1 MKAPDR
7 IETSRLL
14 LRKATPQDV
23 DSIFSRYAS
32 DPEVTR
38 YVGWPR
44 HRSIDDTHAFL
55 KFNDAE
61 WLQWPAGPY
70 LIETKHDGQL
80 IGSTGL
86 SYDIPSCASTG
97 YVLAR
102 NMWGFGYATEA
113 LEALVTLSP
122 TLGIQK
128 LYALCHPE
136 HHPSSHVLI
145 KCGFKR
151 EALLHN
157 HLEFPNLAPGRL
169 GDVLRYV
176 QLF

>member
-38 YVGWPR
+38 YVGWPM

-61 WLQWPAGPY
+61 WLQWPAGLY
-70 LIETKHDGQL
+70 LIEEQ
-80 IGSTGL
+80 S
-86 SYDIPSCASTG
+86 
-97 YVLAR
+97 
-102 NMWGFGYATEA
+102 
-113 LEALVTLSP
+113 
-122 TLGIQK
+122 
-128 LYALCHPE
+128 
-136 HHPSSHVLI
+136 
-145 KCGFKR
+145 
-151 EALLHN
+151 
-157 HLEFPNLAPGRL
+157 
-169 GDVLRYV
+169 
-176 QLF
+176 